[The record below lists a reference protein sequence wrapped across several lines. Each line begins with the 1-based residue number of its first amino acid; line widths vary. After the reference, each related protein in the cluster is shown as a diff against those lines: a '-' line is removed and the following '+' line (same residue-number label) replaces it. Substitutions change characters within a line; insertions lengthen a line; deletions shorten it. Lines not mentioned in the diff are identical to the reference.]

1 MNEFNN
7 TPEAAF
13 EVTVSL
19 RGIRTATILW
29 NDWFRHLS
37 WGEVWTVSPSANTFQ
52 FMTSDEDMCEQ
63 AEALADDF
71 FKMCSDNN
79 LEVTLKEIE
88 TPVRD
93 C

>member
-1 MNEFNN
+1 MTQFNN
-7 TPEAAF
+7 TPEATF

-19 RGIRTATILW
+19 RDAKTAIMLW
-29 NDWFRHLS
+29 KDWFKHLS
-37 WGEVWTVSPSANTFQ
+37 NDTVWTEMPFTDTFQ
-52 FMTSDEDMCEQ
+52 FMTSDEDMCEE